1 MQALLCQI
9 PSRSA
14 AGQLLGLPLVAASAF
29 PPPPIP
35 GALSPTS
42 FFSYRRLDLPTPPF
56 LKARFSPATLAFRSS
71 ASPLLEPKRGILV
84 RASAG
89 LPSSDAESEKAK
101 LAQVRR
107 CFPFLLMNKPI
118 VIYQFRWSFWMHSK
132 ILTARSPPLFGENK
146 ETETETCKWFLFVD
160 S

>member
-1 MQALLCQI
+1 MYLEPSGAFFSPRSHQAHRAAAAEMQASLCQI
-9 PSRSA
+9 PFRCT
-14 AGQLLGLPLVAASAF
+14 AGQLLPLAAASAS

-42 FFSYRRLDLPTPPF
+42 FRSYRRLNLPTPPL
-56 LKARFSPATLAFRSS
+56 LKALFSPAIP
-71 ASPLLEPKRGILV
+71 ASPLLEPNRRILV

-107 CFPFLLMNKPI
+107 CFPFLLMSNLI
-118 VIYQFRWSFWMHSK
+118 LIYQFR
-132 ILTARSPPLFGENK
+132 
-146 ETETETCKWFLFVD
+146 
-160 S
+160 